1 MNGLIK
7 SFSLEAGGSHYP
19 SINPNLQQ
27 KFAELIIRRCA
38 ELANTAEPYKSS
50 DLILQHFGMK

>member
-1 MNGLIK
+1 MNVLIE